1 MPVSVNIFLATLQ
14 LQKCVTCRGRITV
27 SVRFFGPPYRRRRS
41 RRRTR
46 QINECYTITK
56 PSPSLDAL
64 MCRLPVHIFSQSLLD
79 QRVKVCNVQSRNAS
93 VCQFLGHPAVAEV
106 FNVWSYKT
114 GVCHITTSK
123 SSVSQCW
130 TCFSLTA
137 MTGRDGVLL
146 LSAFWIFDLLYFFY
160 CLIFYCFLGW
170 FTSFDTF
177 SFWIT

>member
-1 MPVSVNIFLATLQ
+1 M
-14 LQKCVTCRGRITV
+14 

-106 FNVWSYKT
+106 CNVWSYKA

-137 MTGRDGVLL
+137 MTGRDGALL
-146 LSAFWIFDLLYFFY
+146 LSAFCFTLFLLLFNFLLFSWLIYFF
-160 CLIFYCFLGW
+160 
-170 FTSFDTF
+170 
-177 SFWIT
+177 